1 MTLAGHNFAGLQ
13 GESTVSFVNGS
24 GSATVVSTVD
34 SWSDAQVKVQLPTG
48 FTTGTVLVTVAGRD
62 SNSLLYPA
70 GTQSGSTPSITCV
83 SPDQAA
89 SGTTVTVTGKGF
101 GLDPGVGKRSST
113 TDKISFGNVTALSEA
128 NITSWNDTQVVF
140 VVPSTAV
147 NGPLTI
153 TRSGAIEN
161 IQVDR
166 PSGFAAHELAAQR
179 ALLLSR
185 LPELPAQYPNATLGV
200 GMWFEYSR

>member
-1 MTLAGHNFAGLQ
+1 M
-13 GESTVSFVNGS
+13 
-24 GSATVVSTVD
+24 
-34 SWSDAQVKVQLPTG
+34 KVQLPSG

-62 SNSLLYPA
+62 SNSLAYPA

-153 TRSGAIEN
+153 TRSGATSNAVPLEPSATN
-161 IQVDR
+161 GTAPVLTLTPATQQVGQTVTVAGT
-166 PSGFAAHELAAQR
+166 GFSPGQSVALSLDEIGRAH
-179 ALLLSR
+179 
-185 LPELPAQYPNATLGV
+185 V
-200 GMWFEYSR
+200 